1 MEDRKELSLDVGI
14 VVLETALIVADA
26 RLVWLVV
33 LFEVFWVRVLD
44 CLG

>member
-33 LFEVFWVRVLD
+33 LSEVFWVRVLD